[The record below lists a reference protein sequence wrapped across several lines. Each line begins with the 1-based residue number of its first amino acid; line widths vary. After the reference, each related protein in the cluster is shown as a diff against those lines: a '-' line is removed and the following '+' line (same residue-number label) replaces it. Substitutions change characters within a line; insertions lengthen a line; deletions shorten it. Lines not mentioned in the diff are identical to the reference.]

1 MKIMEEKKLD
11 YLGMTLDISIK
22 GKLKVDMKQYIKDI
36 VETFPENQSEKIECP
51 WTTRRFNIDN

>member
-1 MKIMEEKKLD
+1 MEEKKLD
-11 YLGMTLDISIK
+11 YLVMTLDISIK